1 MLAFRQQSRT
11 VNNICDARVTFTDHG
26 FTQYGG
32 GLAQFVLRDSAVE
45 QDGLQQAGV
54 VQVDVVVP
62 LLRVPNTHTHLQTSQ
77 PQLQSKLRAL
87 LYNERLE

>member
-11 VNNICDARVTFTDHG
+11 GNNICDARVTFTDHG

-32 GLAQFVLRDSAVE
+32 RLAQFVLRDSAVE

-62 LLRVPNTHTHLQTSQ
+62 LLRVPNTHTHTPSDLSAAITVKTESTTVQ
-77 PQLQSKLRAL
+77 
-87 LYNERLE
+87 